1 MWLQGVAG
9 EGQPGRQRG
18 QLWAL
23 GLDSQWH
30 EAGRCFLCL
39 RWAGHHTG
47 CYLSFTHSW
56 GTGQSLRGSSLPC
69 ASSLCGSKAQSSWD
83 LGFPISKVGMIVA
96 STSVF

>member
-9 EGQPGRQRG
+9 EGQPGWQRG

-69 ASSLCGSKAQSSWD
+69 ASSLCGS
-83 LGFPISKVGMIVA
+83 G
-96 STSVF
+96 